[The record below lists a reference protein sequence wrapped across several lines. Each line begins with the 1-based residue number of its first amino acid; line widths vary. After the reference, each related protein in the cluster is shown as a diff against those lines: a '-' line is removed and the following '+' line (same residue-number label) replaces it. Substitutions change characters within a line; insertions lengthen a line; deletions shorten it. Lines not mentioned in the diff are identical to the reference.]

1 MLPLAYFNGFLTL
14 IPKILSWPGQLIL
27 LPGEGLFLTRATTS
41 SFDAFCISPSPT
53 RPSTDGVQTK
63 AYKEPSRK
71 KPGDGSRPKV
81 AQKKKA
87 NPAPVLQIQDFGRRL
102 GTRTST
108 ALKTADTIKIMKARE
123 AESRRKRMKM
133 SKQTKVERKMT
144 QEEILED
151 AKITAK
157 MNLESLKKYEEMEL
171 ENRRRAVRS
180 GTRTVQGPAIR

>member
-1 MLPLAYFNGFLTL
+1 ML
-14 IPKILSWPGQLIL
+14 L
-27 LPGEGLFLTRATTS
+27 LLNP
-41 SFDAFCISPSPT
+41 CISPSPN